1 MNENVLWD
9 LKADKVNELA
19 KQDKR
24 VDQRA
29 LDEYREIKITKNI
42 SENAEG
48 SANVK
53 LGKSEVVA
61 GVKMILGTPYPDSP
75 DKGTISVGTELL
87 PLASADFELGPPR
100 PQAIELA
107 RVVDRGIRE
116 SKTIDF
122 KDLCIT
128 EGEQVWV
135 CFIDMYVLN
144 DDGNLFD
151 ALNIAALTSL
161 LESKIPKV
169 EDEKIV
175 KGEFTGKLKLSRKPI
190 LSTFAKVG
198 NKIFADPSLA
208 EEKAQTA
215 RFSVSTSEDDYLC
228 AFQKGISGGFSGD
241 EIDHC
246 MDLAFKSSKE
256 IRKQL

>member
-9 LKADKVNELA
+9 LKADKVNGLA

-29 LDEYREIKITKNI
+29 LDEYRKIEITKNI

-53 LGKSEVVA
+53 LGLSEVVA
-61 GVKMILGTPYPDSP
+61 GVKMILGEPYPDSP
-75 DKGTISVGTELL
+75 NKGTISVGTELL
-87 PLASADFELGPPR
+87 PLASEDFEVGPPR
-100 PQAIELA
+100 PEAIELA

-116 SKTIDF
+116 SKTLDF
-122 KDLCIT
+122 KDLCIR
-128 EGEQVWV
+128 EGEKVWI

-144 DDGNLFD
+144 NDGNLFD
-151 ALNIAALTSL
+151 ALGIAALSAL
-161 LESKIPKV
+161 LETKIPKV
-169 EDEKIV
+169 EDDKIV
-175 KGEFTGKLKLSRKPI
+175 KGEYAGKLKLSRKPI

-198 NKIFADPSLA
+198 NKLFADPTLA

-228 AFQKGISGGFSGD
+228 AFQKGVSGGFSGS
-241 EIDHC
+241 EIDSC
-246 MDLAFKSSKE
+246 IEMAFKSSKE

>member
-29 LDEYREIKITKNI
+29 LDEYRKIKITKNI

-53 LGKSEVVA
+53 LGKTEVVS
-61 GVKMILGTPYPDSP
+61 GVKMILGTPYPDSL
-75 DKGTISVGTELL
+75 DEGTISVGAELL
-87 PLASADFELGPPR
+87 PLASEDFEVGPPR
-100 PQAIELA
+100 PEAIELA

-116 SKTIDF
+116 SKALNF
-122 KDLCIT
+122 KDLCIK
-128 EGEQVWV
+128 EGELVWV

-151 ALNIAALTSL
+151 ALGIAALSSL
-161 LESKIPKV
+161 LESKIPKI
-169 EDEKIV
+169 EDGKIV
-175 KGEFTGKLKLSRKPI
+175 KGEYSGKLKLSRKPI
-190 LSTFAKVG
+190 LSTFAKIG
-198 NKIFADPSLA
+198 NKLFADPTLA

-215 RFSVSTSEDDYLC
+215 RFSVSTTEDDYMC
-228 AFQKGISGGFSGD
+228 AFQKGVSGGFSGS
-241 EIDHC
+241 EIDSC
-246 MDLAFKSSKE
+246 IEMAFKSAKD